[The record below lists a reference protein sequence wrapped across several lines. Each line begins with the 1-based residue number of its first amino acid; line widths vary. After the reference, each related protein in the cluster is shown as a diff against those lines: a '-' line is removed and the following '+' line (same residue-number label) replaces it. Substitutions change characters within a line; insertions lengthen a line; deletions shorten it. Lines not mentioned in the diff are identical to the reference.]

1 MDAFYASVE
10 QHDDPKLKGRPV
22 AVGGSRRG
30 VVAAAS
36 YEARRFGVRSAMP
49 VTTAL
54 RLCPK
59 LVRVPPRM
67 DRYQEISQQVR
78 AIFHDW
84 TELVEPLSLDEAFLD
99 VTESCRKHD
108 LTATRLAR
116 RLKNEILAATGLT
129 ASAGVAATKFVAKI
143 ASDYRKPDGLT
154 VVVPERTLEFLHPLP
169 VSRIW
174 GVGPKTAE
182 RLERLGILTI
192 LDLFEMELEEL
203 LRLFGKAG
211 LAYYRLARGQD
222 DRPVKA
228 QRRCKSLSTE
238 RTFARDLDDEAVLRD
253 KLLSQAQELQERL
266 RRRGY
271 KGSTVVLKLRYGD
284 FTTITRSHTLS
295 APTDRA
301 EVLFEEVME
310 LLKKT
315 EFPQRA
321 VRLAGLGLS
330 GLIHPHDP
338 VQLTLFS

>member
-10 QHDDPKLKGRPV
+10 QRDDPGLKGRPV

-54 RLCPK
+54 RLCPE

-67 DRYQEISQQVR
+67 ERYQEVSQQIR
-78 AIFHDW
+78 SIFHDW

-99 VTESCRKHD
+99 VTESCRRHD
-108 LTATRLAR
+108 ITATRLAQ
-116 RLKNEILAATGLT
+116 RLKDEIFETTRLT

-169 VSRIW
+169 VSKIW
-174 GVGPKTAE
+174 GIGPRTTE
-182 RLERLGILTI
+182 RLERLGITTV
-192 LDLFEMELEEL
+192 LDLYEMELEDL
-203 LRLFGKAG
+203 LRQFGKAG
-211 LAYYRLARGQD
+211 LSYHRLARGQD
-222 DRPVKA
+222 DRPVQA

-238 RTFARDLDDEAVLRD
+238 RTFAQDVSDEEVLRD
-253 KLLSQAQELQERL
+253 KLLAQAQELEGRL
-266 RRRGY
+266 KRRGY
-271 KGSTVVLKLRYGD
+271 QGNTVVLKLRYGD
-284 FTTITRSHTLS
+284 FTTITRSHTLNG
-295 APTDRA
+295 PTDSA
-301 EVLFEEVME
+301 EVMFREVMA
-310 LLKKT
+310 LLAKT
-315 EFPQRA
+315 EFPGRA

-330 GLIHPHDP
+330 GLVHPQDP
-338 VQLTLFS
+338 VQLSLF